1 MTWSFDAYPGGRSQ
15 ANTMG
20 QNTCQN
26 QNKFPNLGMAK
37 NKVKK
42 SGMFLATT

>member
-1 MTWSFDAYPGGRSQ
+1 
-15 ANTMG
+15 MG
-20 QNTCQN
+20 QNTRQN
-26 QNKFPNLGMAK
+26 QKNFPNLGMAK